1 MRILQKTII
10 RPYDI
15 VINNSFEGLKDQ
27 ILTVSKPSGIC
38 IITDSHIAPL
48 YLEQV
53 KAIVEEI
60 APAYAHVFEAGEAS
74 KNIATVTA
82 IYDTLLEYSM
92 DRSGLII
99 ALGGGVA
106 GDIAGF
112 VAATY
117 MRGVPFVQLPMTIV
131 AQNDS
136 SIGGKVG
143 IDYLDHKNMVGAFN
157 NPALVYINTMVLRTL
172 PQREIVGG
180 LAEVIKH
187 GVIEDVALFRYL
199 MTHKESILG
208 LDDAVILEMTYK
220 SCKVKC
226 DIVEQDPKET
236 GIRKILNFGHT
247 IGHAIETLS
256 QFKYNHG
263 ECVAYGMCAAAFIS
277 YKRQLLTV
285 DIVHEITAVCHSFGL
300 LGFLEDYK
308 VQDIWEHM
316 TYDKKKAHG
325 KIAFILLK
333 AIGTTTIVTDISEEE
348 VAQAMT
354 FIKETCH

>member
-1 MRILQKTII
+1 
-10 RPYDI
+10 
-15 VINNSFEGLKDQ
+15 
-27 ILTVSKPSGIC
+27 
-38 IITDSHIAPL
+38 
-48 YLEQV
+48 
-53 KAIVEEI
+53 
-60 APAYAHVFEAGEAS
+60 
-74 KNIATVTA
+74 
-82 IYDTLLEYSM
+82 
-92 DRSGLII
+92 
-99 ALGGGVA
+99 
-106 GDIAGF
+106 
-112 VAATY
+112 
-117 MRGVPFVQLPMTIV
+117 MTIV

-187 GVIEDVALFRYL
+187 GVIEDVELFHYL
-199 MTHKESILG
+199 MTHKASVLE

-277 YKRQLLTV
+277 YKRQLLTLDV
-285 DIVHEITAVCHSFGL
+285 VHEITTVCRSFGL

>member
-1 MRILQKTII
+1 MKILQKTVI

-15 VINNSFEGLKDQ
+15 VLNSSFEGLKEQ
-27 ILTVSKPSGIC
+27 ILTVNTPSSIC

-48 YLEQV
+48 YLEQI
-53 KAIVEEI
+53 KAIADQI
-60 APAYAHVFEAGEAS
+60 APTYAHVFEAGEES
-74 KNIATVTA
+74 KNITTVTA
-82 IYDTLLEYSM
+82 IYDTLLAHNM
-92 DRSGLII
+92 DRSSLII
-99 ALGGGVA
+99 ALGGGVT

-143 IDYLDHKNMVGAFN
+143 IDYLNHKNMVGAFN
-157 NPALVYINTMVLRTL
+157 NPSLVYINTTVLKTL
-172 PQREIVGG
+172 PQRELVGG

-187 GVIEDVALFRYL
+187 GVIEDIELFRYL
-199 MTHKESILG
+199 MSNRKQILE
-208 LDDAVILEMTYK
+208 LDDAAILEMTYK

-226 DIVEQDPKET
+226 DIVEQDPKEK

-263 ECVAYGMCAAAFIS
+263 ECVAYGMCGAAFIS
-277 YKRQLLTV
+277 YKRQLLTLERV
-285 DIVHEITAVCHSFGL
+285 NEIVTLCRSFGL
-300 LGFLEDYK
+300 LKPLGDYRA
-308 VQDIWEHM
+308 QDIWQHM
-316 TYDKKKAHG
+316 AYDKKKAHG

-333 AIGTTTIVTDISEEE
+333 AVGTTSIVTDISEDE
-348 VAQAMT
+348 VAQAIT
-354 FIKETCH
+354 FIKETCL